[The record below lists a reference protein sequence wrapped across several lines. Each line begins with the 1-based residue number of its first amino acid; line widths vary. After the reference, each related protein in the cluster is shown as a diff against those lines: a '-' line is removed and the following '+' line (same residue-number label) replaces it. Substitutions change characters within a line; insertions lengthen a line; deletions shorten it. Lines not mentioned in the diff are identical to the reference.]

1 MPKTDSKAEG
11 RARGAWILS
20 YGDMVTLLITFFIM
34 MITVQA
40 GQIKKVHEW
49 VNSRL
54 DETAVEVDSVITNSG
69 IEGISVVRDSK
80 GVKITLNDPRLFE
93 TASAQ
98 PRASMLYQL
107 DAVSRA
113 INNLTLFRLKETRHA
128 PFLNE
133 MEAAGLQWLV
143 EIRIEGHTDNVPLT
157 RNAQYR
163 DNWELSAARAQTIMI
178 QLQQRT
184 GLPSSMFAI
193 GGFGEYQPIGDNLT
207 STGRDINRRVE
218 IFIDGAMVLD
228 QLAAN

>member
-1 MPKTDSKAEG
+1 
-11 RARGAWILS
+11 
-20 YGDMVTLLITFFIM
+20 MVTLLITFFIM